1 MLGKSKTMKIKNFIP
16 PVNCFMPPFLIFPAD
31 FLRTQSTLEWKE
43 ETMNI
48 ILQIHVI
55 TYDARCFVCL
65 KSENYI
71 KYLVILKT
79 KLNLYL
85 KHMLIK
91 Q

>member
-1 MLGKSKTMKIKNFIP
+1 
-16 PVNCFMPPFLIFPAD
+16 MPPFFIFPAD

-43 ETMNI
+43 ETVNI

-55 TYDARCFVCL
+55 NYNARCFALQIVCL

-71 KYLVILKT
+71 KYLVIVKT

>member
-1 MLGKSKTMKIKNFIP
+1 
-16 PVNCFMPPFLIFPAD
+16 MPPFLIFPAD

-65 KSENYI
+65 KSEKYI

>member
-1 MLGKSKTMKIKNFIP
+1 
-16 PVNCFMPPFLIFPAD
+16 MPPFLIFPAD
-31 FLRTQSTLEWKE
+31 FLRTQSTQEWKE
-43 ETMNI
+43 EPMNI
-48 ILQIHVI
+48 ILQVHVI
-55 TYDARCFVCL
+55 SYNARCFALQIVCL
-65 KSENYI
+65 KSEKYI